1 MVLSSWSQASCS
13 GLLCGDLVGQSR
25 TLSGFLLGD
34 VMADK
39 KKEPRLDDKR
49 FKLTEDMKLEIW
61 NGYLVGVSVSDIAES
76 MGLSKQTVYRVLR
89 AKKK

>member
-1 MVLSSWSQASCS
+1 MS
-13 GLLCGDLVGQSR
+13 LV
-25 TLSGFLLGD
+25 FLLGD
-34 VMADK
+34 VMAEK

-49 FKLTEDMKLEIW
+49 FKLTEEMKLEIW